1 MTADEALK
9 NLVRVGTV
17 TDVNNAELKAR
28 VRFQDV
34 GVTSDWLHV
43 LRNQPFIPD
52 YDVPQ
57 KTELTSGGAGE
68 SSYESHSHNLVI
80 KPWMPKVNET
90 VVALYLPI
98 FNGDGFILGGVGK

>member
-34 GVTSDWLHV
+34 GVTSDWLYV
-43 LRNQPFIPD
+43 LRNQPFIPG
-52 YDVPQ
+52 YDMPQ
-57 KTELTSGGAGE
+57 ETELEDG
-68 SSYESHSHNLVI
+68 HKHKLII
-80 KPWMPKVNET
+80 KPWMPKVNDT
-90 VVALYLPI
+90 VIALYLPV
-98 FNGDGFILGGVGK
+98 FNGDGFILGGVG

>member
-1 MTADEALK
+1 MTTEDILK

-28 VRFQDV
+28 VYFKDV
-34 GVTSDWLHV
+34 GVTSDWLFV

-52 YDVPQ
+52 YNGPQ
-57 KTELTSGGAGE
+57 KTELSAGGSGEQA
-68 SSYESHSHNLVI
+68 YESHFHGLII
-80 KPWMPKVNET
+80 KPWMPKINDT

-98 FNGDGFILGGVGK
+98 FNGDGFILGGVG